1 VRGAVHNSWPT
12 GHPGR
17 PRPEVPVHARVTRV
31 PLITLAIGT
40 ITILAAGCGGS
51 GSATSAGGTEP
62 AAAPLSPQQAIQLA
76 AKHAK
81 TLNSMTATFSIQITA
96 ASRGGGISGTV
107 KEQLHPSLLLEADL
121 SNITGTQSLPGELSE
136 IVAPAAIYLRSPAL
150 AQAQHITKPWVE
162 IPLAEMG
169 VTGAALN
176 QLLNQLQTASPLT
189 ETQFVS
195 GSRDVR
201 RVGTGVVDGVPV
213 TEYAGSFT
221 MSQALAALP
230 ASMRSAVESQVG
242 HSGITGGTFKI
253 WLDAQQD
260 PRKVVVTETGGPITV
275 NISEKVTSINQPV
288 KIDLPPSAEIYVV
301 PASRLRS

>member
-1 VRGAVHNSWPT
+1 M
-12 GHPGR
+12 
-17 PRPEVPVHARVTRV
+17 HARVTRV

-40 ITILAAGCGGS
+40 ITIFAAGCGAS
-51 GSATSAGGTEP
+51 GSATSAGSAKP
-62 AAAPLSPQQAIQLA
+62 AAAPLPPQQAIQLA

-81 TLNSMTATFSIQITA
+81 TLSSIAATFSLQFTA
-96 ASRGGGISGTV
+96 PTGGAGISGTV
-107 KEQLHPSLLLEADL
+107 KEQLYPSLLAEADL
-121 SNITGTQSLPGELSE
+121 TNVTGTQSLPGGLSE
-136 IVAPAAIYLRSPAL
+136 IITPTAIYLHSPAFTR
-150 AQAQHITKPWVE
+150 AQRITKPWVE

-201 RVGTGVVDGVPV
+201 KVGTGVVDGVQV

-221 MSQALAALP
+221 LSQALAALP
-230 ASMRSAVESQVG
+230 ADTRSAVESQVG

-260 PRKVVVTETGGPITV
+260 PRKVVVTETGGPITA
-275 NISEKVTSINQPV
+275 NISETVTSINQRV
-288 KIDLPPSAEIYVV
+288 KINPPPSAEIYVI
-301 PASRLRS
+301 PASQLKS